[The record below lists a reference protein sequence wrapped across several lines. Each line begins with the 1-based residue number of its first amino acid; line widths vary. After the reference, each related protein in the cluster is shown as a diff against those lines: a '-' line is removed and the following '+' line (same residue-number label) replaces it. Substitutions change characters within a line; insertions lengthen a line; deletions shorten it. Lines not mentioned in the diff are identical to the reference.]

1 MFPEKLVRLV
11 LTLYDDSTS
20 CIAAA
25 GGISD
30 AFSVSVGVHQGSG
43 LSPFLFDLVMQ
54 EATGECHRGVPWDM
68 LYAKI

>member
-43 LSPFLFDLVMQ
+43 
-54 EATGECHRGVPWDM
+54 
-68 LYAKI
+68 